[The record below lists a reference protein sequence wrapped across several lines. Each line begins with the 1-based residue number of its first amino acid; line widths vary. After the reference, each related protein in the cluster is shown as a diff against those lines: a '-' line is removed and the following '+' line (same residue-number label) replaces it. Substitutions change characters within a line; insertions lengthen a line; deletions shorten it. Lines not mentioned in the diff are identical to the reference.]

1 MCLLHGAQYFYGMRS
16 LLFSDQSPFLEP
28 PECKPCRTEVV
39 RTIRKGGRL
48 YRMVLRD
55 KIVVED
61 PYLVMVKATAFAIA
75 QGEPYNGTVP
85 PRGIRDFL
93 IKSSVVI

>member
-1 MCLLHGAQYFYGMRS
+1 MRS
-16 LLFSDQSPFLEP
+16 RLFADDSPFSEP
-28 PECKPCRTEVV
+28 PDCHPCRIEVE
-39 RTIRKGGRL
+39 RTIRKNGRL
-48 YRMVLRD
+48 YHLVLRD

-61 PYLVMVKATAFAIA
+61 PYLVMVKATAFAVA